1 MKKIILFFLL
11 IFLYITLQIHPVYSQ
26 NNDPKTTF
34 VIYLNNIY
42 GEFAPYEFS
51 YAVYN
56 LSSFLQSKYKIKII
70 DNGLSSKILS
80 LELLKR
86 LNLNSYAEI
95 SGKIQSVNYSNSKF
109 RVDISL
115 NLIFDN
121 IKTNEIDLENSKNFD
136 GEESLTL
143 SDSKAFT
150 LSNSMIEIFNENI
163 NKIID
168 ILIK

>member
-1 MKKIILFFLL
+1 MKKIIVIFLL

-26 NNDPKTTF
+26 SNDPKTTF

-42 GEFAPYEFS
+42 GEFAQYEFS

-86 LNLNSYAEI
+86 LNLSSYAEI
-95 SGKIQSVNYSNSKF
+95 SGKIQSVNYLNSKF

-115 NLIFDN
+115 NLVFDN
-121 IKTNEIDLENSKNFD
+121 IKTDEIDLENSKNFD
-136 GEESLTL
+136 GEESLTI

-163 NKIID
+163 NKVID
-168 ILIK
+168 ILNK